1 MVFRSMRNGQSDLFI
16 GPANGAGE
24 EQPLLVTAEGKT
36 PLDWS
41 RDGHYLLYS
50 VADPKT
56 ESDLWALPMSGANAS
71 PIGRSNQSMTG
82 EHKPFPVVHTAFDE
96 TQGQF
101 SPDVRWLAYTSNE
114 TGRTEVYV
122 RPFPEAGGKLQV
134 STGGGSQPRWRP
146 DGKELFYVA
155 PDGKLMAAPLSIA
168 PQGRAVVPGTPVPL
182 FQAHLASGNGISL
195 TGWQSRALYAVT
207 SDGRFLMNATT
218 EGADASPITIVLN
231 WQAALKK

>member
-1 MVFRSMRNGQSDLFI
+1 
-16 GPANGAGE
+16 
-24 EQPLLVTAEGKT
+24 VTAENKT

-41 RDGHYLLYS
+41 RDGRYLLYS

-71 PIGRSNQSMTG
+71 PTGRSNQSMTG
-82 EHKPFPVVHTAFDE
+82 EQKSFPVVHTSFDE

-122 RPFPEAGGKLQV
+122 RPFPEVGDQFLV

-155 PDGKLMAAPLSIA
+155 PDGKLMAAPISIA
-168 PQGRAVVPGTPVPL
+168 PQGRTVVAGGPVAL
-182 FQAHLASGNGISL
+182 FQARLASGPGISL

-207 SDGRFLMNATT
+207 SDGRFLMNATI
-218 EGADASPITIVLN
+218 EGGEASPITIVLN
-231 WQAALKK
+231 WQAARKK